1 MKHWFSALAL
11 WVMAFAAMPAAARS
25 TQTGFLDRAIILHGV
40 EYRYQLYVPRAFDPT
55 RRWPVILALHGGGT
69 LGTNGIQPT
78 SGGLAEAI
86 RQFPDRYPAI
96 VVFPHAHDD
105 GFPVW
110 QGPNGEAAL
119 IELDRAVREFSGD
132 QNRVYLTGLSA
143 GGNGAWYLAW
153 RNPTRFAVALM
164 VCSWVR
170 AFHGPTNGKDYPAI
184 APAAEGDVYAA
195 VARRLTPMPVWL
207 VHGDADPIID
217 VGESRH
223 LYAAFKSAGADVRLT
238 ELPGVGHSAW
248 DAAYRSAEIA
258 AWLFAQRRHQSVSPI
273 MKPPGAGGI

>member
-1 MKHWFSALAL
+1 MFRELGRLGVYALAL
-11 WVMAFAAMPAAARS
+11 VSMASSAGS
-25 TQTGFLDRAIILHGV
+25 TQTGFLDRTITLRDV
-40 EYRYQLYVPRAFDPT
+40 EYRYQIYVPREFDRT

-86 RQFPDRYPAI
+86 RRFPDRYPAV

-119 IELDRAVREFSGD
+119 IELEAAVREYSGD
-132 QNRVYLTGLSA
+132 PDRVYLTGLSA

-153 RNPTRFAVALM
+153 RHPKKFAAALM

-170 AFHGPTNGKDYPAI
+170 AFHGPTNGRDYPPI
-184 APAAEGDVYAA
+184 APAGEGDAYAA
-195 VARRLTPMPVWL
+195 VARRLAHLPVWL
-207 VHGDADPIID
+207 VHGDADPIIEPD
-217 VGESRH
+217 ESRRI
-223 LYAAFKSAGADVRLT
+223 YAALRSAGSDSRLT
-238 ELPGVGHSAW
+238 ELSGVGHDAW
-248 DAAYRSAEIA
+248 DAAYRSPEIA
-258 AWLFAQRRHQSVSPI
+258 AWLFAQRRREP
-273 MKPPGAGGI
+273 

>member
-1 MKHWFSALAL
+1 MRNLIFAIAL
-11 WVMAFAAMPAAARS
+11 WALGLAASPAAA
-25 TQTGFLDRAIILHGV
+25 TETGFLDRAITLSGV
-40 EYRYQLYVPRAFDPT
+40 EYRYQVYVPREFNRS
-55 RRWPVILALHGGGT
+55 RRWPIMLALHGGGT

-110 QGPNGEAAL
+110 QGPNGDAAL
-119 IELDRAVREFSGD
+119 AELDRAQREFHGD
-132 QNRVYLTGLSA
+132 ANRIYLTGLSA

-153 RNPTRFAVALM
+153 RNPHRFAAALM

-170 AFHGPTNGKDYPAI
+170 QFHGPTNGKDYPAI
-184 APAAEGDVYAA
+184 APAAEGNVYAA
-195 VARRLTPMPVWL
+195 VAARLAPMPVWL

-217 VGESRH
+217 VGEARS
-223 LYAAFKSAGADVRLT
+223 LYAAFSAAGSDVHLT
-238 ELPGVGHSAW
+238 ELPGVGHNAW
-248 DAAYRSAEIA
+248 DQAYRNPDIA
-258 AWLFAQRRHQSVSPI
+258 AWLFAQRRR
-273 MKPPGAGGI
+273 